1 MSERY
6 WQISWM
12 GEGNFFFVGPGFFLQ
27 PGKIT
32 VSQKDVQGKD
42 TFLLFAYHLP
52 TRTHYRI
59 VSAGCWFLNIYVT
72 LFRPK
77 VDLTQ

>member
-1 MSERY
+1 
-6 WQISWM
+6 M

-42 TFLLFAYHLP
+42 TFLLCLSFANQDTLP
-52 TRTHYRI
+52 N
-59 VSAGCWFLNIYVT
+59 S
-72 LFRPK
+72 
-77 VDLTQ
+77 